1 MNFLYSN
8 GEAYN
13 EGSALQTVR
22 TKLVAIKDA
31 LQAVHNSLATKEAV
45 NLKGAAEA
53 APAGYSTAPT
63 TVNSPLGLK
72 LVSYPNGAIV
82 PTEGADI
89 LAARASLQA
98 AHDATVS
105 SASTVD
111 HSAVHED
118 DPAVHSDHPTQ
129 IRHDSI
135 KLVSHPGGAVAPAEG
150 FALATARAKHLAAHI
165 QASPHASASIET

>member
-1 MNFLYSN
+1 MKELLSKLFVLNKLNFLSSN
-8 GEAYN
+8 GEAQN
-13 EGSALQTVR
+13 EVAAHQTVH

-82 PTEGADI
+82 PTEVADI
-89 LAARASLQA
+89 LAVRASLQA
-98 AHDATVS
+98 AHDVILS

-111 HSAVHED
+111 H
-118 DPAVHSDHPTQ
+118 
-129 IRHDSI
+129 
-135 KLVSHPGGAVAPAEG
+135 
-150 FALATARAKHLAAHI
+150 
-165 QASPHASASIET
+165 

>member
-1 MNFLYSN
+1 MNVPLGFPATKVGPPLHLNTAVDLINLVVKIIDNILNFLSSN
-8 GEAYN
+8 GAAYN
-13 EGSALQTVR
+13 EVAALQAVR
-22 TKLVAIKDA
+22 TKLVAIKAA

-72 LVSYPNGAIV
+72 LVSYPNGATI

-89 LAARASLQA
+89 LAVRASLQA
-98 AHDATVS
+98 AHDATIS

-111 HSAVHED
+111 H
-118 DPAVHSDHPTQ
+118 
-129 IRHDSI
+129 
-135 KLVSHPGGAVAPAEG
+135 
-150 FALATARAKHLAAHI
+150 
-165 QASPHASASIET
+165 